1 MIKSWRGET
10 ESKIK
15 AGIKDNKIK
24 ENLKKKERRKINNL
38 KINKT
43 EIRKKLEKDKK

>member
-15 AGIKDNKIK
+15 AGIKDNRIK
-24 ENLKKKERRKINNL
+24 ENLKKKERRIKSINDL
-38 KINKT
+38 KIYKT
-43 EIRKKLEKDKK
+43 EQK